1 MQLKLKEAIKTIQS
15 KCNEI
20 NQIKEEIKA
29 SNEFRPNLSF
39 DTVLF
44 GQLNLGEYSNFD
56 PFKSQ
61 ILTGQQPMQLIKLCE
76 FDSKEFLKI

>member
-20 NQIKEEIKA
+20 NQVKEEIKA

-39 DTVLF
+39 DTVLS
-44 GQLNLGEYSNFD
+44 GQLNLGEYS
-56 PFKSQ
+56 
-61 ILTGQQPMQLIKLCE
+61 ILIHSRVKY
-76 FDSKEFLKI
+76 